1 MAVSHF
7 RSFLS
12 FPEQFQREGGVET
25 DALLAFPKVI
35 ELKNVCYR
43 YPGAKADTLLD
54 INLKI
59 NPAEHLAVVG
69 LNGAGKTTLV
79 KLICGLIDPTAGT
92 VLYDGTDVR
101 AYNRTAYYRLFS
113 AVFQQFSILPA
124 TIEEIAGES
133 APGQVDPE
141 AAGNCLL
148 QAGLWDKIQ
157 ELPNG
162 IKSTYSR
169 VIQDD
174 GIEFSGGELQKLLL
188 ARALYKNAPVMVL
201 DEPTAALDPISESRL
216 YETYHKVMEN
226 HSTVFI
232 SHRLASTRFC
242 SRILLMDG
250 GRIAEEGTHEQLL
263 SQKGKYYELFETQAK
278 YYREHPAGKE
288 AEE

>member
-1 MAVSHF
+1 M
-7 RSFLS
+7 
-12 FPEQFQREGGVET
+12 
-25 DALLAFPKVI
+25 
-35 ELKNVCYR
+35 
-43 YPGAKADTLLD
+43 
-54 INLKI
+54 
-59 NPAEHLAVVG
+59 
-69 LNGAGKTTLV
+69 
-79 KLICGLIDPTAGT
+79 
-92 VLYDGTDVR
+92 
-101 AYNRTAYYRLFS
+101 
-113 AVFQQFSILPA
+113 
-124 TIEEIAGES
+124 
-133 APGQVDPE
+133 
-141 AAGNCLL
+141 
-148 QAGLWDKIQ
+148 WDKIQ

-169 VIQDD
+169 AIQDD

>member
-1 MAVSHF
+1 M
-7 RSFLS
+7 
-12 FPEQFQREGGVET
+12 
-25 DALLAFPKVI
+25 
-35 ELKNVCYR
+35 
-43 YPGAKADTLLD
+43 
-54 INLKI
+54 
-59 NPAEHLAVVG
+59 
-69 LNGAGKTTLV
+69 
-79 KLICGLIDPTAGT
+79 ICGLIDPTAGT

-133 APGQVDPE
+133 APRQVDPE
-141 AAGNCLL
+141 AAGNCLI